1 MSAETKHCALQ
12 LRGSPAATIPVSP
25 SLYEGTLI
33 LKGRNWNRFEG
44 EVRRD
49 RRSLSLNGRQV
60 FDDKKLEG
68 VPSKGPLEI
77 VPTGP
82 IDFAN
87 IYIRDLA
94 ER

>member
-1 MSAETKHCALQ
+1 
-12 LRGSPAATIPVSP
+12 
-25 SLYEGTLI
+25 
-33 LKGRNWNRFEG
+33 
-44 EVRRD
+44 
-49 RRSLSLNGRQV
+49 
-60 FDDKKLEG
+60 LEG